1 MVEIG
6 LGFIKRCE
14 RIILRSGAVAESCDL
29 RKNEPHPVALFLPT
43 ADLGE
48 CCVIGLGLRF
58 DKAVEVVGLIH
69 GLHGYQ
75 SNVSCSI
82 SSRDRLDFCSERSVS
97 VDVSRRC
104 RLLPGGWWFAGPE
117 VVGGAI
123 TRFQRR
129 PQDDRTDR
137 DGRRARRDATS
148 G

>member
-1 MVEIG
+1 MRISDWSSDVCSSD
-6 LGFIKRCE
+6 LFIKRCE

-75 SNVSCSI
+75 LNVSCSI
-82 SSRDRLDFCSERSVS
+82 SSRDRLDFCSDRSVS

-104 RLLPGGWWFAGPE
+104 RLLPGGWWSSDGCR
-117 VVGGAI
+117 VGKG
-123 TRFQRR
+123 
-129 PQDDRTDR
+129 
-137 DGRRARRDATS
+137 GV
-148 G
+148 

>member
-58 DKAVEVVGLIH
+58 DRAVEVVGLIH

-82 SSRDRLDFCSERSVS
+82 SRSEERRVGQECVSTCRSR
-97 VDVSRRC
+97 
-104 RLLPGGWWFAGPE
+104 WWP
-117 VVGGAI
+117 
-123 TRFQRR
+123 
-129 PQDDRTDR
+129 
-137 DGRRARRDATS
+137 S
-148 G
+148 N

>member
-58 DKAVEVVGLIH
+58 DKAVEVVRSEERRVGK
-69 GLHGYQ
+69 GC
-75 SNVSCSI
+75 VSKCR
-82 SSRDRLDFCSERSVS
+82 SRWSPVHYKQNNK
-97 VDVSRRC
+97 
-104 RLLPGGWWFAGPE
+104 
-117 VVGGAI
+117 
-123 TRFQRR
+123 TTQN
-129 PQDDRTDR
+129 Q
-137 DGRRARRDATS
+137 
-148 G
+148 